1 MRGTDL
7 KIKEITKV
15 LGYKT
20 SRQFNVTFRSI
31 FGISAKKYKDNINNN
46 YTTYPVNSKYK
57 IKLVD
62 DLWYKSGA
70 GWIGKTRLI
79 NESEIYI
86 FLSEAQITLEYI
98 QLVNDSQKYSSAKI
112 VEYYC

>member
-20 SRQFNVTFRSI
+20 RRQFDLTFRSI
-31 FGISAKKYKDNINNN
+31 FGISAQQYKDN
-46 YTTYPVNSKYK
+46 YTTYLVNSKYK

-70 GWIGKTRLI
+70 GWIGKTRLT
-79 NESEIYI
+79 NESDIYI

-98 QLVNDSQKYSSAKI
+98 QLINESHEYSSATI
-112 VEYYC
+112 VEYH